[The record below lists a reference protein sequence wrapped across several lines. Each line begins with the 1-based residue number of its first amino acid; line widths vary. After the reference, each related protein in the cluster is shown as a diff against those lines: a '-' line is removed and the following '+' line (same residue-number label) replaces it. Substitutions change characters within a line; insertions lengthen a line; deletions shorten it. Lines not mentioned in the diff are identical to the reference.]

1 LLNIIN
7 QTNHVHEKKPI
18 HLNIHNLTTT
28 YFFQL
33 QTILFLIPGILP
45 KTMSSNIISTLLL
58 SDSARHRSQ
67 DMFPSISQIVL
78 KNFVKNSLINEEI
91 LIKLAIVPKISKSSW
106 NTVIW
111 LLSSIKTIDIFGQLK
126 VIFDTIIN
134 ALPLILF
141 DEIIQLLSSV
151 ITPSSNYPI
160 KLL

>member
-1 LLNIIN
+1 MYMKKN
-7 QTNHVHEKKPI
+7 QYTW
-18 HLNIHNLTTT
+18 T
-28 YFFQL
+28 Y
-33 QTILFLIPGILP
+33 
-45 KTMSSNIISTLLL
+45 IISQLLIFSNCRQFCFWFLEYYLRPCQVTLYQHYYSVIQLGTGL
-58 SDSARHRSQ
+58 RT
-67 DMFPSISQIVL
+67 MFPSISQIVL

>member
-1 LLNIIN
+1 M
-7 QTNHVHEKKPI
+7 
-18 HLNIHNLTTT
+18 
-28 YFFQL
+28 